1 MRRKPESLYLNPENG
16 IANIFSLK
24 YAFPTVSTK
33 MFYGIIIT
41 QYILQH
47 FFLIL
52 PFFLSI

>member
-24 YAFPTVSTK
+24 YAFPTVSKK

-47 FFLIL
+47 FF
-52 PFFLSI
+52 